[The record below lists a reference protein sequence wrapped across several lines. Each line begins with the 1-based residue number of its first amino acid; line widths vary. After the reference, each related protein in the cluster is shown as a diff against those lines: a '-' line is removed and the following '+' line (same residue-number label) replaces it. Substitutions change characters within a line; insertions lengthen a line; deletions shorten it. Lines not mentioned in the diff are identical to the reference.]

1 MFIKKLEC
9 NSLSLYVF
17 IGNGGL
23 NELGNVSVSI
33 LWNDLKRSGL
43 TIFSKCGRI
52 LYSNHLALGIFWFR
66 DFNYCFIFTRV
77 IALF

>member
-1 MFIKKLEC
+1 
-9 NSLSLYVF
+9 
-17 IGNGGL
+17 
-23 NELGNVSVSI
+23 